1 MTPGTTQFGLRQ
13 SIRNSSGFGQGLN
26 FMRDSNNSNNSTN
39 MSMNDSTKGNSP
51 LLSPKINKMDSRD
64 EDSKQQYLM
73 KKRSPTKVYDE
84 K

>member
-1 MTPGTTQFGLRQ
+1 
-13 SIRNSSGFGQGLN
+13 
-26 FMRDSNNSNNSTN
+26 MRDSNSSTN
-39 MSMNDSTKGNSP
+39 SSMNDSLKGGSP
-51 LLSPKINKMDSRD
+51 LLSPKINKIDSKD